1 VNTLKIIFTPL
12 LVLSCLLLFQLQ
24 LFAADYSAKG
34 RNSIG
39 QTIMLQERANG
50 LEINVYKNKYLK
62 FNKKLIYSDHY
73 YGSADEMPLE
83 SYLFETECPDGVQYW
98 PGGKTLSCSKAGK
111 SPLAK
116 TQYIQWIPKGRTDS
130 CGGQAR
136 FLRCIKG
143 CESKRVP
150 KIIEELPYE
159 CE

>member
-1 VNTLKIIFTPL
+1 MFKPL
-12 LVLSCLLLFQLQ
+12 LFFSCLLLFQLQ
-24 LFAADYSAKG
+24 LFAAEYSAKG
-34 RNSIG
+34 RNGIG
-39 QTIMLQERANG
+39 QTVMLQESTNE

-73 YGSADEMPLE
+73 YGNSDEKPIE
-83 SYLFETECPDGVQYW
+83 SYLLKVECPDWERNRSDQKAMSCL
-98 PGGKTLSCSKAGK
+98 KTGK

-116 TQYIQWIPKGRTDS
+116 TQYIQWRPKGRTDS
-130 CGGQAR
+130 CGNQAR